1 MLKVLLLYPMLVRGV
16 FYSHACEKVLFYP
29 LRSFVARPPARG
41 DNAVCLAKL
50 IFHVGDVSIIPLA
63 VYLAYQIPL
72 RSVLLVLFPLR
83 NILQMHFI
91 GLTLSAF
98 SPLAGG
104 VPVGRG
110 GRGLR
115 GKEYRRRRRGGR
127 APMQHASDLF
137 VSPGELIIL
146 VGVIATR
153 CHTGIL

>member
-1 MLKVLLLYPMLVRGV
+1 MQGERRTKGKSKNFTFYPEPTTNRATK
-16 FYSHACEKVLFYP
+16 SHVQNLSILQPFPQLYP

-41 DNAVCLAKL
+41 DNAVSVANL

-104 VPVGRG
+104 VPPQAGRG
-110 GRGLR
+110 
-115 GKEYRRRRRGGR
+115 
-127 APMQHASDLF
+127 
-137 VSPGELIIL
+137 
-146 VGVIATR
+146 
-153 CHTGIL
+153 